1 MKRVNRMDETQFH
14 KRLKEILAINRG
26 PHNSPDQRFHEM
38 MSREVKSRSKKQW
51 DENTAAQVMR
61 EFEWATN
68 TQPKRDDISEADIKA
83 MINGFMQN
91 RDYLAIPIAEGAE
104 KTPDFYVEKNDSIYL
119 VEVKSPILNFNIQKQ
134 LYMFKTSH
142 TKILGHIHTAIKQFK
157 EQDRNH
163 ELPWVLLFTSSH
175 AQLNWSTFV
184 DVLQGTPVDEARRSA
199 PAYTSTVPLIEQ
211 IDGFIWLQASGVTK
225 KFHQASYLVNTSSAH
240 RRKVEKLIR
249 DMSAIRLAGGMDNN
263 LKVSFQ
269 SGSVIVSRI

>member
-1 MKRVNRMDETQFH
+1 MNKGEFH
-14 KRLKEILAINRG
+14 KRIKEILSVNQDER
-26 PHNSPDQRFHEM
+26 NSPNERLHDM
-38 MSREVKSRSKKQW
+38 LSREVKGRSKKDW
-51 DENTAAQVMR
+51 DEDTAVQVIR
-61 EFEWATN
+61 EFEWITN
-68 TQPKRDDISEADIKA
+68 TQPKRDDISEPNIKT
-83 MINGFMQN
+83 MISGFMQD
-91 RDYLAIPIAEGAE
+91 RDYLAISIAEGAE
-104 KTPDFYVEKNDSIYL
+104 KTPDFYVEKNDLIYL
-119 VEVKSPILNFNIQKQ
+119 VEVKSPILNFNVQKQ

-184 DVLQGTPVDEARRSA
+184 DVLHGTPVDEAKRST

-225 KFHQASYLVNTSSAH
+225 KFHQASYLANTSSAH
-240 RRKVEKLIR
+240 RGKVKKLIS
-249 DMSAIRLAGGMDNN
+249 DLSAIRLVGGMDNN